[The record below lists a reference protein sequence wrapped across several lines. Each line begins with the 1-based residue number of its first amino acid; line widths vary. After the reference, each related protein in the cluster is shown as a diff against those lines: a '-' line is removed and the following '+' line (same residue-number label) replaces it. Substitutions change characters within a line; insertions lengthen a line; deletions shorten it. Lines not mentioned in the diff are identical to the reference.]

1 MRLGFSFP
9 ERCVF
14 FSSLHKSHCHLR
26 QRHQQHLDL
35 FSFTNN
41 WPCCQR
47 GRVAA
52 KGKGCPGSPFRP
64 RLFACPDP
72 VGTVMPWR
80 LIASCKLPTGHRPAC
95 MRWASYTYINGVGRG
110 TTARFNRLTALSV
123 VQPLALSKEK
133 GRSDPYGSCPGFWGF
148 HLMFMCVNGSCI

>member
-110 TTARFNRLTALSV
+110 TTARFNHFLV
-123 VQPLALSKEK
+123 VQLLALSKEK
-133 GRSDPYGSCPGFWGF
+133 GRSDPYGSCT
-148 HLMFMCVNGSCI
+148 GSCIWFLG